1 MSALELPPTTDS
13 VPLARRFARSAL
25 RESTWDVDTVVLLV
39 SEVVTNAVLHARSA
53 IVVRVEDRRD
63 VVRVEVQ
70 DGSPVPPRMH
80 HFARSSAT
88 GRGLRLL
95 DRLAAAWGVSSDAP
109 GGGKVVWFEVGA
121 PSEAMWESYADD
133 LLAEGVHGE
142 L

>member
-25 RESTWDVDTVVLLV
+25 RESSWDVDTVVLLV

-63 VVRVEVQ
+63 VVHVEVE

-95 DRLAAAWGVSSDAP
+95 DRLAAAWGVESDAP